1 VDVLSQPM
9 VDAFCNFPTKENLL
23 KQKPMDSALCNDSS
37 KTDFSQRFE
46 FSSIIL
52 FSLIILLLLN

>member
-1 VDVLSQPM
+1 M

-23 KQKPMDSALCNDSS
+23 KQKPMDSAFCNDSS